1 MQAVRRLLARGG
13 TSFNVNEKNLED
25 KTALDILEGQ
35 RTQGVDNS
43 EMRVIL
49 DGAGALTASSLLTV
63 TSPHAR
69 YLSEVATPETVV
81 KEPLSDE
88 KRNALLVVAALLITV
103 TYQAILSPPGGL
115 WQDNDLSKPNTTT
128 AALSPPSPAWGLFNK
143 SNSNRA
149 GSAVA
154 VIESPHPFGLF
165 LVFNSVIFLAAIAAT
180 FFLVTPVGVGGA
192 LLAGVSLS
200 LYYCYFNSLIII
212 TNSPGWTALIVLFS
226 PLIFLIVGAFVTSL
240 DQVELLNAIVPW
252 RTPKSLTFIC
262 FFFFLPSIL
271 LLIFIV
277 KS

>member
-69 YLSEVATPETVV
+69 YLSEVATREKVV

-128 AALSPPSPAWGLFNK
+128 AALSPPSPAGGLFNE
-143 SNSNRA
+143 SNSNITAPHRA
-149 GSAVA
+149 GSAIA
-154 VIESPHPFGLF
+154 YTESSRAFKLF
-165 LVFNSVIFLAAIAAT
+165 LIFNSIIFLSAITAT
-180 FFLVTPVGVGGA
+180 FFLVTPVGYGGPI
-192 LLAGVSLS
+192 LAAVSLS
-200 LYYCYFNSLIII
+200 LYYCYFSSLLVI
-212 TNSPGWTALIVLFS
+212 THAPDWTVRFVAYLPLAMYLVVV
-226 PLIFLIVGAFVTSL
+226 PLIFALGYL
-240 DQVELLNAIVPW
+240 RNH
-252 RTPKSLTFIC
+252 RRN
-262 FFFFLPSIL
+262 
-271 LLIFIV
+271 
-277 KS
+277 